1 MARFVVTSSNSYGAV
16 LAWGEQSDYQI
27 ATPSRPAAR
36 ALQVQPQN
44 LNRFARKALELRGKT
59 IAPKLIAQRLFHQVV
74 KDVAQSVDSLGTA
87 RAWLP
92 GVRALLKSCPNLEGV
107 TASSSQTAQL
117 FEVAKVYQ
125 IALGKRGL
133 IDGADLYWH
142 AANSPMSPQKVLIYG
157 YVQPRPDELAW
168 INALAAEDSVLFLPL
183 ADSPLFADSQVAV
196 DGLVA
201 QGWQVVG
208 EEVGARSQ
216 GFGGDENIVVTAAQT
231 PGILAIG
238 ESLSQIF
245 CGASDQTSD
254 GETRSQGSS
263 RDGGG
268 AAKAGQT
275 SGTSRNGISKTAPP
289 PAIAYAYST
298 LEAEVRGTLAQ
309 VKTLLNNGTSAR
321 DIAIIARDEVAYGPK
336 LIAIAWE
343 YGVPLRALYQ
353 TPLLT
358 TRLGAWLALL
368 VEVIDTKFPFEG
380 TARLLSHPLASNPD
394 RDFWATAR
402 RQHPQG
408 FTAWKSL
415 AQEQLELDL
424 DFLSQINQARR
435 RDTWVELWQRSLG
448 HFDLRRR
455 CARWARESL
464 AFNTVSGALGELAKP
479 ETEILSWGEFRQ
491 EWRDLLDSL
500 TVPAQP
506 GRGGVE
512 LHSPRS
518 VVGARYAHLF
528 IVGMAEGILPAP
540 ISNDPLLDFF
550 ERQQLRQQGAM
561 LPSAAELARREA
573 LDTYF
578 LLQTVTG
585 SVVFS
590 YAELEGRKERL
601 PSPYLKQFGLN
612 LSEPPAPTIA
622 SPEEHRRTLLRHSLQ
637 SLEVEDP
644 VLLAAIH
651 AYTVEQCRESH
662 HSANEYDG
670 VIGIPFHEADWPF
683 SVSQLRNLGQCPFKW
698 FANKLLKL
706 GPPEETDD
714 DLNPSQIGQLYHRTL
729 ELVLAQWCDASEQ
742 ALIDPDFF
750 TDPLNAAFS
759 QAEREI
765 LPPNLPAWRLRRE
778 EHLRI
783 LALALQDPS
792 FLPAGAMP
800 VLLEQDFE
808 GEWHGLKVRGRIDRI
823 DRTPEGFVL
832 IDYKTGKSRPT
843 GIQDQNG
850 KASIDLQLLL
860 YREAAGPALFPDE
873 TITDAYY
880 YSIRGRQKIALPSKA
895 PQPELPAAI
904 ERCKAHL
911 EAGHYPVQPDAER
924 KACTYCDFDALCRQ
938 GDRLSRKEM
947 TRGID

>member
-1 MARFVVTSSNSYGAV
+1 MTTADQQNDGETGMARFVVTSSNSYGAV

-92 GVRALLKSCPNLEGV
+92 GVRALLKSCSNLEGV

-125 IALGKRGL
+125 MALGKRGL

-275 SGTSRNGISKTAPP
+275 SGTSRNGISPTAPP

-309 VKTLLNNGTSAR
+309 VKTLLNNGTPAR

-368 VEVIDTKFPFEG
+368 V
-380 TARLLSHPLASNPD
+380 
-394 RDFWATAR
+394 
-402 RQHPQG
+402 
-408 FTAWKSL
+408 
-415 AQEQLELDL
+415 
-424 DFLSQINQARR
+424 
-435 RDTWVELWQRSLG
+435 
-448 HFDLRRR
+448 
-455 CARWARESL
+455 
-464 AFNTVSGALGELAKP
+464 
-479 ETEILSWGEFRQ
+479 
-491 EWRDLLDSL
+491 
-500 TVPAQP
+500 
-506 GRGGVE
+506 
-512 LHSPRS
+512 
-518 VVGARYAHLF
+518 
-528 IVGMAEGILPAP
+528 
-540 ISNDPLLDFF
+540 
-550 ERQQLRQQGAM
+550 
-561 LPSAAELARREA
+561 
-573 LDTYF
+573 
-578 LLQTVTG
+578 
-585 SVVFS
+585 
-590 YAELEGRKERL
+590 
-601 PSPYLKQFGLN
+601 
-612 LSEPPAPTIA
+612 
-622 SPEEHRRTLLRHSLQ
+622 
-637 SLEVEDP
+637 
-644 VLLAAIH
+644 
-651 AYTVEQCRESH
+651 
-662 HSANEYDG
+662 
-670 VIGIPFHEADWPF
+670 
-683 SVSQLRNLGQCPFKW
+683 
-698 FANKLLKL
+698 
-706 GPPEETDD
+706 
-714 DLNPSQIGQLYHRTL
+714 
-729 ELVLAQWCDASEQ
+729 
-742 ALIDPDFF
+742 
-750 TDPLNAAFS
+750 
-759 QAEREI
+759 
-765 LPPNLPAWRLRRE
+765 
-778 EHLRI
+778 
-783 LALALQDPS
+783 
-792 FLPAGAMP
+792 
-800 VLLEQDFE
+800 
-808 GEWHGLKVRGRIDRI
+808 
-823 DRTPEGFVL
+823 
-832 IDYKTGKSRPT
+832 
-843 GIQDQNG
+843 
-850 KASIDLQLLL
+850 
-860 YREAAGPALFPDE
+860 
-873 TITDAYY
+873 
-880 YSIRGRQKIALPSKA
+880 
-895 PQPELPAAI
+895 
-904 ERCKAHL
+904 
-911 EAGHYPVQPDAER
+911 
-924 KACTYCDFDALCRQ
+924 
-938 GDRLSRKEM
+938 
-947 TRGID
+947 